1 MRVDLPARHRPVK
14 TRVQTTSRLMR
25 FWHSQYGTLLLV
37 LLLGLFG
44 YWLAPADLTPGNYTA
59 HVRATLPG
67 QELTAA
73 FPFTVGQQSDT
84 PVTIRAATG
93 SYQLVVKGIDAIPYA
108 LDQRLTYQV
117 QVLDVNGDPVALNL
131 DDVTSIITGPER
143 QQPLPATQ
151 VEDGRIT
158 FTMRLPYKAK
168 IALTLLFIVAALWL
182 TELVPLSAA
191 ALLIPFVVV
200 VTGLMEA
207 GPVLEPFA
215 HPIIIL
221 FLAGFLMAEA
231 MRHTGLDR
239 WLALTIL
246 KYASPRPAYLM
257 LTVMLL
263 TAFLS
268 MWMSNTASVALI
280 LPIALAISDKVPE
293 AIGRANFRRA
303 LVLSVAYCATIGGV
317 GSAIGTPANM
327 LALTFLNQFTSDR
340 LTFTNWFQYGLPM
353 TIIMVP
359 VIWLYLLLTFRV
371 KLRQAGA
378 HMSREVYRQ
387 ELAGIGR
394 LDRPQWAVA
403 IVFIIVL
410 SLWLTEQWHGIPA
423 EIVALGGALLLFFN
437 ATLNKESLN
446 HINWD
451 ALLTFGGGLA
461 IGTVLVSTGVS
472 DWIALQLVGLAQLP
486 PLLVV
491 FLVASL
497 TLLMGAFISN
507 TACAAMLIPLAI
519 PLAQMLQIDPRLL
532 VIIIAIS
539 SSIDFALVVG
549 TPPTMMAYA
558 TGLFQVREIF
568 KRGLILD
575 LVGLLLLSFGVI
587 WIWRLL
593 GAVTF

>member
-1 MRVDLPARHRPVK
+1 MHLTIPAKPGK
-14 TRVQTTSRLMR
+14 AVQPASRLVR
-25 FWHSQYGTLLLV
+25 FWQSKYLTLLFV

-44 YWLAPADLTPGNYTA
+44 YWLAPADLTPGNYNA
-59 HVRATLPG
+59 HVRATLPD
-67 QELTAA
+67 QMLTAA
-73 FPFTVGQQSDT
+73 FPFTIGQQSGA
-84 PVTIRAATG
+84 PLTIRTATD
-93 SYQLVVKGIDAIPYA
+93 SYELVVEGIDAIPYA
-108 LDQRLTYQV
+108 LDQRLTYQA
-117 QVLDVNGDPVALNL
+117 QLLDVNGEPVDLSL
-131 DDVTSIITGPER
+131 DDVTSTISGPEHE
-143 QQPLPATQ
+143 QPLPATQ
-151 VEDGRIT
+151 VEDGRFT

-168 IALTLLFIVAALWL
+168 IALALLFIVAALWL

-200 VTGLMEA
+200 VSGVMDA
-207 GPVLEPFA
+207 GAVLQPFA

-239 WLALTIL
+239 WVALTIL
-246 KYASPRPAYLM
+246 NYASLKPAYLM
-257 LTVMLL
+257 LTMMSL

-340 LTFTNWFQYGLPM
+340 LTFTDWFQYGLPM
-353 TIIMVP
+353 TAIMVP
-359 VIWLYLLLTFRV
+359 VIWLYLLIAFRV
-371 KLRQAGA
+371 KLRQVSTPI
-378 HMSREVYRQ
+378 SRDLYRQ

-403 IVFIIVL
+403 IVFFVVL
-410 SLWLTEQWHGIPA
+410 SLWLTEHWHGIPA

-437 ATLNKESLN
+437 ATLNRESLN
-446 HINWD
+446 QINWD

-491 FLVASL
+491 FLVAGL

-519 PLAQMLQIDPRLL
+519 PLAQMLRIDPRLL

-539 SSIDFALVVG
+539 SSIDFALVIG
-549 TPPTMMAYA
+549 TPPTMMAYS

-575 LVGLLLLSFGVI
+575 LIGLLLLSFGVI

>member
-1 MRVDLPARHRPVK
+1 MHLTIPAKPGK
-14 TRVQTTSRLMR
+14 AVQPASRLVR
-25 FWHSQYGTLLLV
+25 FWQSKYLTLLFV

-59 HVRATLPG
+59 HVRATLPD
-67 QELTAA
+67 QMLTAA
-73 FPFTVGQQSDT
+73 FPFTIGQQSGA
-84 PVTIRAATG
+84 PLTIRTATD
-93 SYQLVVKGIDAIPYA
+93 SYELVVEGIDAIPYA
-108 LDQRLTYQV
+108 LDQRLTYQA
-117 QVLDVNGDPVALNL
+117 QLLDVNGEPVDLGL
-131 DDVTSIITGPER
+131 DDVTSTISGPEHE
-143 QQPLPATQ
+143 QPLPATQ
-151 VEDGRIT
+151 VEDGRFT

-168 IALTLLFIVAALWL
+168 IALALLFIVAALWL

-200 VTGLMEA
+200 VSGVMDA
-207 GPVLEPFA
+207 GAVLQPFA

-239 WLALTIL
+239 WVALTIL
-246 KYASPRPAYLM
+246 NYASLKPAYLM
-257 LTVMLL
+257 LTMMSL

-340 LTFTNWFQYGLPM
+340 LTFTDWFQYGLPM
-353 TIIMVP
+353 TAIMVP
-359 VIWLYLLLTFRV
+359 VIWLYLLIAFRV
-371 KLRQAGA
+371 KLRQVGTPI
-378 HMSREVYRQ
+378 SRDLYRQ

-403 IVFIIVL
+403 IVFFVVL
-410 SLWLTEQWHGIPA
+410 SLWLTEHWHGIPA

-437 ATLNKESLN
+437 ATLNRESLN
-446 HINWD
+446 QINWD

-491 FLVASL
+491 FLVAGL

-519 PLAQMLQIDPRLL
+519 PLAQMLRIDPRLL

-539 SSIDFALVVG
+539 SSIDFALVIG
-549 TPPTMMAYA
+549 TPPTMMAYS

-575 LVGLLLLSFGVI
+575 LIGLLLLSFGVI